1 MTTTRAHTIVSSA
14 TISFVIA
21 SLCLLEAFGAEIHDA
36 AKKGDI
42 NKVRAL
48 VGSGTDVNS
57 VSEKDTINVGG
68 RIGYPSGSTP
78 LMLAAQGGHLETV
91 RFLLS
96 KGARLDA
103 TNADGW
109 TALHYASVPASEY
122 FIRGQGAKLYRFES
136 DGSIGTVD
144 FLLQQ
149 GADPNTTDSYGQTPL
164 HLAATVGYKKICKV
178 LLEGGART
186 DLKTIR
192 GDTPLAIA
200 QPEVKEI
207 IGSYVAKRKT
217 PVAAARQL
225 AAQPPDSDVATLF
238 NDYLLYVINSL
249 NQRMAPP
256 EARQA
261 LKQTAEPIARQYKV
275 PLAPAMEGPIVHF
288 PRETCIGV
296 FDQETH
302 LMVPEFLD
310 QWVDVM
316 GIATIKDRGDFPQIL
331 FKGFRVTLV
340 KDAGKYR
347 VAFRDGARAKVG
359 DKSYTYGAATGKW
372 VESKE

>member
-1 MTTTRAHTIVSSA
+1 
-14 TISFVIA
+14 
-21 SLCLLEAFGAEIHDA
+21 
-36 AKKGDI
+36 
-42 NKVRAL
+42 
-48 VGSGTDVNS
+48 
-57 VSEKDTINVGG
+57 
-68 RIGYPSGSTP
+68 
-78 LMLAAQGGHLETV
+78 
-91 RFLLS
+91 
-96 KGARLDA
+96 
-103 TNADGW
+103 
-109 TALHYASVPASEY
+109 
-122 FIRGQGAKLYRFES
+122 
-136 DGSIGTVD
+136 
-144 FLLQQ
+144 
-149 GADPNTTDSYGQTPL
+149 
-164 HLAATVGYKKICKV
+164 
-178 LLEGGART
+178 
-186 DLKTIR
+186 
-192 GDTPLAIA
+192 
-200 QPEVKEI
+200 
-207 IGSYVAKRKT
+207 
-217 PVAAARQL
+217 VAAARQL